1 MNTAVLANSFSQEG
15 IQFYACNLFKK
26 LIESGHKVAYGYLK
40 SIFLKISGKL
50 TFFYFDGFGA

>member
-1 MNTAVLANSFSQEG
+1 MNTAILTNSFSQDG
-15 IQFYACNLFKK
+15 TKFYEYTLFKK
-26 LIESGHKVAYGYLK
+26 LIESGHKVTYDYLK